1 MFPAGLSTDFRR
13 GDPVVFII
21 FYDLFQAI
29 FVYIAYLIAA
39 FFEPDGVANVTG
51 IHQPAFSDTS
61 GAQRVT

>member
-1 MFPAGLSTDFRR
+1 M
-13 GDPVVFII
+13 VFII
-21 FYDLFQAI
+21 LYDLFQAI